1 MYRFTKILTIVLVA
15 LLASVTVNAKTQYGF
30 KFSSKFLAGTN
41 RQVTPAEMIKGA
53 PTADGAVTV
62 KLLKGT
68 ADKDIGTDGT
78 EPVMYPGNIFEIK
91 ANDPKY
97 VITQVI
103 IGV

>member
-68 ADKDIGTDGT
+68 AD
-78 EPVMYPGNIFEIK
+78 
-91 ANDPKY
+91 
-97 VITQVI
+97 
-103 IGV
+103 